1 MPKKFYIAD
10 WHYGH
15 KNCLAFDNRPF
26 LNVES
31 MNEMLISNWNKVV
44 APGDIVYVLGD
55 MFWCKQEEAMPVLA
69 QLNGTKFLIK
79 GNHDRCNDGRFIKSF
94 AKVTEYMEVEDEG
107 RRVVL
112 CHYPI
117 PCFKNH
123 FYGWYH
129 LYGHVH
135 TSFEYWLM
143 KFVRWIMRYIFRK
156 PCNMF
161 NVGAMLPYMDY
172 TPRTLDEIL
181 TANEVHKIESDS

>member
-15 KNCLAFDNRPF
+15 KNCLAFDNRPC

-55 MFWCKQEEAMPVLA
+55 MFWCKQAAAMPVLA

-79 GNHDRCNDGRFIKSF
+79 GNHDRCNDGRFLKSF
-94 AKVTEYMEVEDEG
+94 AKVTEYLEVEDEG

-135 TSFEYWLM
+135 TSFEWNMMEYNRRLM
-143 KFVRWIMRYIFRK
+143 TDLYEN

-181 TANEVHKIESDS
+181 EANEVHKIESDS